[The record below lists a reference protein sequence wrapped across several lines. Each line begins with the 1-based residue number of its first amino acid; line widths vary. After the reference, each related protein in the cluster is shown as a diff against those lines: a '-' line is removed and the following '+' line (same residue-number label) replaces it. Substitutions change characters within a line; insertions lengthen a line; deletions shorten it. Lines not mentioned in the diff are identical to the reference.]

1 MNAFQTLGVAEKFC
15 KALDEQNIN
24 KPTDIQKSIIPLL
37 LKDKVDIV
45 AQAQTG
51 TGKTIAFAI
60 PILQRVNPNDKRVQA
75 IVLCPTRELCQ
86 QLGKHFF
93 KLTKFSERIFVE
105 TVFGGE
111 PIGKQ
116 ISRLRRPTHVV
127 IATPGRL
134 RELME
139 LKAIDLSGI
148 HQLVLDEADE
158 ILAMGFRKDVDK
170 ILSKTN
176 DFRKIWL
183 FSATIP
189 NSLQALIDEYM
200 PKNAPKVQT
209 QKSADIIN
217 PFIEHQYLICDK
229 QEKNAMLLQFLGSM
243 GAARGIV
250 FVRTKGDAQTVHE
263 FLLKQGQNVDLI
275 HGDLMQHER
284 EKALR
289 GFKSK
294 KAQIL
299 VATDMAARGID
310 IENLAFVL
318 HYNLPDQPEFY
329 THRSGRTAR
338 AGKRGL
344 SLAFVTP
351 ADMKKFRFLKEKLV
365 LDFIQIR

>member
-1 MNAFQTLGVAEKFC
+1 MKTFESLGVAEPFLR
-15 KALDEQNIN
+15 ALQEQQIT
-24 KPTDIQKSIIPLL
+24 KPTDIQTATIPALL
-37 LKDKVDIV
+37 ENKTDIV

-60 PILQRVNPNDKRVQA
+60 PILQRINTKDKRIQA
-75 IVLCPTRELCQ
+75 VVLCPTRELCQ

-105 TVFGGE
+105 TVYGGE

-116 ISRLRRPTHVV
+116 ISRLRRPTQVI

-134 RELME
+134 RELMD
-139 LKAIDLSGI
+139 LKAVDLSGI

-158 ILAMGFRKDVDK
+158 ILAMGFRKEVDK
-170 ILSKTN
+170 IIAKTN

-189 NSLQALIDEYM
+189 SGVQRMIDDYM
-200 PKNAPKVQT
+200 PKEAPKIRI
-209 QKSADIIN
+209 QKNADIIN
-217 PFIEHQYLICDK
+217 PRIEHQYLICDK
-229 QEKNAMLLQFLGSM
+229 NEKNAMLLVFLKSM

-250 FVRTKGDAQTVHE
+250 FVRTKGDAQTVFD
-263 FLLKQGQNVDLI
+263 FLIKQNFKTDVL
-275 HGDLMQHER
+275 HGDLLQHER
-284 EKALR
+284 EKAMR
-289 GFKSK
+289 NFTSK
-294 KAQIL
+294 RAQIL

-310 IENLAFVL
+310 IDNLVYVV

-338 AGKRGL
+338 AGKHGL

-365 LDFIQIR
+365 LDFIQVR